1 MNNQNYPDYGRRDN
15 AFEMPEVSF
24 INKVYG
30 TMTLGLLLPAFV
42 AYYVYKTMP
51 PETYATVMLPCCL
64 AEVALL
70 LVLSFMIMKL
80 PPIVA
85 FFMFLGYSA
94 LNGVTLSVLLHAYK
108 ITSVTNIFLTTAI
121 VFGVMSVYGLVT
133 RRDLTTIG
141 NLALMS
147 LLGIIIAMLVNI
159 FLRSQMLDM
168 MLSILGVLV
177 FVVLTAYDTQKIKRI
192 HEAGCN
198 HTGIAIIGAL
208 SLYLDFINLFLHL
221 IRLLGK
227 RK

>member
-1 MNNQNYPDYGRRDN
+1 MNNQNYPEYGRRDN
-15 AFEMPEVSF
+15 AFEMQEVSF

-30 TMTLGLLLPAFV
+30 TMTLGLLLTAFV

-64 AEVALL
+64 AEVALV

-147 LLGIIIAMLVNI
+147 LLGIIIAMLVNF

-168 MLSILGVLV
+168 MLVLV